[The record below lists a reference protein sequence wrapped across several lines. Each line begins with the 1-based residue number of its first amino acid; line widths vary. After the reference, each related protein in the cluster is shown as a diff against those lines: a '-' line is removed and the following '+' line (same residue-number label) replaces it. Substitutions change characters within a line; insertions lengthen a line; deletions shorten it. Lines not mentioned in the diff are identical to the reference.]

1 MQRLYIGFTEKQ
13 IEFIRLKARR
23 KSISDAAFVRQC
35 IEAELQENG
44 PPYITGKSEKTC
56 RYAAAPR
63 DRPLTL
69 RHATFGPH
77 REAPGFNERICKMKK
92 LFTKNRVMRV
102 RTCKK
107 NSISYLIGALTAKT
121 KRSVKSVPICMAG

>member
-44 PPYITGKSEKTC
+44 PPYITGKSEKNVSIC
-56 RYAAAPR
+56 SGAARSPTDPSACDFRAASRSAPLQR
-63 DRPLTL
+63 KDMQ
-69 RHATFGPH
+69 
-77 REAPGFNERICKMKK
+77 NEKVIH
-92 LFTKNRVMRV
+92 
-102 RTCKK
+102 
-107 NSISYLIGALTAKT
+107 
-121 KRSVKSVPICMAG
+121 

>member
-44 PPYITGKSEKTC
+44 PPYITGKSEMQDYFREC
-56 RYAAAPR
+56 AAKRQAAKNAKR
-63 DRPLTL
+63 DDR
-69 RHATFGPH
+69 
-77 REAPGFNERICKMKK
+77 REKK
-92 LFTKNRVMRV
+92 RVDMQR
-102 RTCKK
+102 RRA
-107 NSISYLIGALTAKT
+107 IAH
-121 KRSVKSVPICMAG
+121 